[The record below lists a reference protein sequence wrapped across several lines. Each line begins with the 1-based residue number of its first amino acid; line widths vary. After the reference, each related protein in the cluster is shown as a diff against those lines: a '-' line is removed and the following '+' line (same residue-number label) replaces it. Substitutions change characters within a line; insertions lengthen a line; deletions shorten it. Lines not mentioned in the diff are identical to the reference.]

1 MRGASD
7 CRKRTHR
14 KVNTRKLSSLVR
26 NIVIITNELFHLC
39 SFCHKCQK
47 PVFYTLCLL
56 RHRSLPY
63 LCTACFALPRLRPFS
78 FVSSACRLYR
88 HADAPL
94 EWEVHFWIYFLADNS
109 FSLGLF
115 TMSEFRIYVGTT
127 FSITDFMVSTSFL
140 SAASFNISRLG
151 FKSSIVIS

>member
-1 MRGASD
+1 MLKNICFPDVSD

-14 KVNTRKLSSLVR
+14 KVNIKKLCSLVR
-26 NIVIITNELFHLC
+26 NITSLLMSFFHFC

-47 PVFYTLCLL
+47 PLFYTLCLL

-88 HADAPL
+88 HAETSVLQMFFFIYMPFCYCQISPL
-94 EWEVHFWIYFLADNS
+94 DVRKHLLWYQKPF
-109 FSLGLF
+109 
-115 TMSEFRIYVGTT
+115 
-127 FSITDFMVSTSFL
+127 
-140 SAASFNISRLG
+140 
-151 FKSSIVIS
+151 